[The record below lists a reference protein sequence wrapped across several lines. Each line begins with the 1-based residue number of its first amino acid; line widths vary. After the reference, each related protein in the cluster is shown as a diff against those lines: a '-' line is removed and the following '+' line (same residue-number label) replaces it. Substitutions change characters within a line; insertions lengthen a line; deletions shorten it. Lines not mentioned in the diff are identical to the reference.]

1 MGYYGPHRPLMG
13 LYGPLWAS
21 TGLKWA
27 SLGLSW
33 PQPASHGPLRATHG
47 PLRAIRASHGPL
59 RATWACHGP
68 LLASSDVYVLRA
80 SSGLS
85 WASPLRTLRASTGLT
100 WTSTALYLTQP
111 ASDGS
116 LLDSLMGFLV
126 TVPFPWLP
134 RSPFCSGGGS
144 GGRGRHFLLHL
155 EICLVGHT
163 VLGAGWSP

>member
-1 MGYYGPHRPLMG
+1 MGI
-13 LYGPLWAS
+13 YGPLLASTGLSWATTGHSWASTGHMGLSWAS
-21 TGLKWA
+21 TGLF
-27 SLGLSW
+27 G
-33 PQPASHGPLRATHG
+33 R
-47 PLRAIRASHGPL
+47 
-59 RATWACHGP
+59 
-68 LLASSDVYVLRA
+68 LRA

-144 GGRGRHFLLHL
+144 GGRGRRSPAPYGDLFGWPHCFGRWLEPSTLGILVYLLRASYFVPVSRVSHFF
-155 EICLVGHT
+155 VMF
-163 VLGAGWSP
+163 S